1 MYCKLPLRGTF
12 SECTSRYLQGVR
24 ATPSPLNPTP
34 AEPRCTRA
42 LSSAF
47 HRNVE
52 LTKSKALARY
62 RHIGIC
68 LCDNVPRKS
77 VANCT
82 RHPCR
87 DC

>member
-1 MYCKLPLRGTF
+1 MASYHFVVHSPNVPLVTCK
-12 SECTSRYLQGVR
+12 GVR

-34 AEPRCTRA
+34 AEPRCTR
-42 LSSAF
+42 LSRSIF

-68 LCDNVPRKS
+68 LIHNVPRKS

-82 RHPCR
+82 RRTCR
-87 DC
+87 VC